1 MPKDCQFWSFSNIQ
15 VRFLWKGLV
24 FKYEFLWLFNTPETM
39 RCKVRA
45 RNTFQQWDMC
55 VVKARNIET
64 RSNNEILS
72 KGRKLKKHLQTMSHR
87 ERAKHTLTS
96 QSFSSMTTSFLIKM
110 AFSSCSLS
118 NLTLSSSNS
127 ISSLTQTFWI
137 SQQSRAIIHSSQLD
151 QNIFLWLFFDRWPGT
166 GPSCVD
172 CLRKAVQVTLR
183 TGRKAIETKIV
194 DFHANFQ
201 QNTFNPLYEIAKVRV
216 YKNIRCQL

>member
-1 MPKDCQFWSFSNIQ
+1 MQIWISSKHPTFKYEI
-15 VRFLWKGLV
+15 LWKDLV

-55 VVKARNIET
+55 IVKARNIEA

-72 KGRKLKKHLQTMSHR
+72 KGRKLKKQLRTMSHR
-87 ERAKHTLTS
+87 EGAKHTLTS

-127 ISSLTQTFWI
+127 ISSQTFWI

-151 QNIFLWLFFDRWPGT
+151 QNIFFDWWPGT

-201 QNTFNPLYEIAKVRV
+201 QNTFNPLESPQ
-216 YKNIRCQL
+216 NTT

>member
-1 MPKDCQFWSFSNIQ
+1 MI
-15 VRFLWKGLV
+15 
-24 FKYEFLWLFNTPETM
+24 YAA
-39 RCKVRA
+39 RA
-45 RNTFQQWDMC
+45 RN
-55 VVKARNIET
+55 
-64 RSNNEILS
+64 S
-72 KGRKLKKHLQTMSHR
+72 KKHLRTMR

-110 AFSSCSLS
+110 ALSSCSLS

-127 ISSLTQTFWI
+127 ISSQTFWI

-172 CLRKAVQVTLR
+172 CLRKAEQVTLR

-194 DFHANFQ
+194 DIHANFQ
-201 QNTFNPLYEIAKVRV
+201 QNTFDPLYVQGGFFTIPPKKWLSVR
-216 YKNIRCQL
+216 

>member
-1 MPKDCQFWSFSNIQ
+1 
-15 VRFLWKGLV
+15 
-24 FKYEFLWLFNTPETM
+24 M

-55 VVKARNIET
+55 IVKARNIEA

-72 KGRKLKKHLQTMSHR
+72 KGRKLKKHLRTMSHR

-127 ISSLTQTFWI
+127 ISSQTFWI

-151 QNIFLWLFFDRWPGT
+151 QNIFFVALFLTDDQGPAPPVLIVWEKLCRSHSEPG
-166 GPSCVD
+166 GKQS
-172 CLRKAVQVTLR
+172 RQK
-183 TGRKAIETKIV
+183 
-194 DFHANFQ
+194 
-201 QNTFNPLYEIAKVRV
+201 
-216 YKNIRCQL
+216 